1 VVPFHQFTQL
11 PLRVQ
16 RLVLGYGNVVQL
28 HRFYGT
34 SKAST
39 EHAAD
44 ALLCLPKL
52 MVTGKAGTQVLNWL
66 TFKWSPLPQLPA
78 PRTDCLL
85 NALSTVWF
93 GEEYGWCTLPSPE
106 ARNYRPAFHDHVC
119 VLQDSQRVVALSGHS
134 RFEFTG
140 GMNTDR
146 ILARE
151 LDADSWEWND
161 VSWGATKHSSAEETR
176 FDPTLGKKVTYK
188 EMVEGY
194 RAKGQ
199 PAGTSLWDSLAE
211 RVPFWR
217 KCCATA
223 TVGDRILVAG
233 GYTDDEPG
241 PHRYER
247 IPQADGFL
255 LDPMTGNIE
264 KLGEMPKSLHDTGKG
279 TSSPMRTH
287 CAGSVSPDG
296 KHFVV
301 TGGVAMEQNVQ
312 FDDESDQE
320 DDWAVRRSCMS
331 WNFAERSWEEMT
343 PLTAARASHQL
354 VLAGGHLIA
363 LGGAKDISMREPAAS
378 LAEVF
383 DHCSGKWFA
392 LPIQQLPRGTAIS
405 F

>member
-1 VVPFHQFTQL
+1 MTNLLCTGSQALCDTKSALCSHAPASDVVPFHQFAQL

-34 SKAST
+34 SKECT

-52 MVTGKAGTQVLNWL
+52 MVTCRAGTQVLNWL

-78 PRTDCLL
+78 PATDSLL

-93 GEEYGWCTLPSPE
+93 GEEYGWCKLPSPQ
-106 ARNYRPAFHDHVC
+106 AKNDRPAFHDHVC
-119 VLQDSQRVVALSGHS
+119 VLQESQRILALSGHS

-140 GMNTDR
+140 AINTDR

-151 LDADSWEWND
+151 LDAASWIWRD
-161 VSWGATKHSSAEETR
+161 VNWGATEHKS
-176 FDPTLGKKVTYK
+176 
-188 EMVEGY
+188 
-194 RAKGQ
+194 
-199 PAGTSLWDSLAE
+199 
-211 RVPFWR
+211 VPFWR

-223 TVGDRILVAG
+223 TIGDRILVAG
-233 GYTDDEPG
+233 GYTDEEPG
-241 PHRYER
+241 PKRYER
-247 IPQADGFL
+247 IPQATGFL
-255 LDPMTGNIE
+255 LDPMTGQTE
-264 KLGEMPKSLHDTGKG
+264 SLGEMPKSSHDAGKG

-287 CAGSVSPDG
+287 CAGSLSQDG

-301 TGGVAMEQNVQ
+301 TGGFAMEQNVQ
-312 FDDESDQE
+312 FDDESDEE
-320 DDWAVRRSCMS
+320 DDWAVRRSCMRWS
-331 WNFAERSWEEMT
+331 FAEHRWSEM
-343 PLTAARASHQL
+343 PPMTAARASHQL
-354 VLAGGHLIA
+354 VVAGGHLIA
-363 LGGAKDISMREPAAS
+363 LGGAKAIREPQPQAS

-383 DHCSGKWFA
+383 DHGCGKWLA
-392 LPIQQLPRGTAIS
+392 LPLQELPPGTAIS

>member
-1 VVPFHQFTQL
+1 MPNLLCTGSQNLRDTKSSSLATASAVVPFHQFTQL

-34 SKAST
+34 SKACT

-93 GEEYGWCTLPSPE
+93 GEEYGWCKLPSPE
-106 ARNYRPAFHDHVC
+106 AGNDRPAFHDHVC
-119 VLQDSQRVVALSGHS
+119 VLQESQRIVALSGHS

-151 LDADSWEWND
+151 LDAESWEWKD
-161 VSWGATKHSSAEETR
+161 VSWGATKHSS
-176 FDPTLGKKVTYK
+176 
-188 EMVEGY
+188 
-194 RAKGQ
+194 
-199 PAGTSLWDSLAE
+199 
-211 RVPFWR
+211 VPFWR

-233 GYTDDEPG
+233 GYKDDEPG

-264 KLGEMPKSLHDTGKG
+264 NLGEMPKSLHDTGKG
-279 TSSPMRTH
+279 TSSSMRTH

-301 TGGVAMEQNVQ
+301 SGGFAMEQNVQ

-320 DDWAVRRSCMS
+320 DDWAVRRSCMRWS
-331 WNFAERSWEEMT
+331 FAERCWEEMT
-343 PLTAARASHQL
+343 PLTEARASHQL

-363 LGGAKDISMREPAAS
+363 LGGAKDISMRETPAS